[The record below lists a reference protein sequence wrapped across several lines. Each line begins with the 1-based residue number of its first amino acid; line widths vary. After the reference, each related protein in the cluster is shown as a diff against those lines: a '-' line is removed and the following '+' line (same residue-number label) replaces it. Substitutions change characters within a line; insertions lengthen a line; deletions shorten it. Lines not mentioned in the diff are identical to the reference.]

1 MNGNMCNSK
10 KYILRSTILFIVIG
24 TLYCSIELLFRNRTH
39 WSMFILS
46 GFCGIC
52 FIDTPNN
59 IYSFDLD
66 YTIQVLISTILCT
79 LSEVICGLI
88 VNIWLG
94 LNVWDYSKLWG
105 TFFFGQC
112 NIFFV
117 IVWLV
122 LIALIGIP
130 LCDAINYYW
139 FKIDP
144 CPYYKINGKMFLR
157 FKERKEK

>member
-1 MNGNMCNSK
+1 MYNSK
-10 KYILRSTILFIVIG
+10 KYILRSVILFIVIG
-24 TLYCSIELLFRNRTH
+24 ILYCSIELLFRNRTH
-39 WSMFILS
+39 WSMFVLS

-79 LSEVICGLI
+79 LSEGICGLI
-88 VNIWLG
+88 VNVWLQ
-94 LNVWDYSKLWG
+94 LNVWNYSKLWG

-112 NIFFV
+112 NTFFV

-130 LCDAINYYW
+130 LCDAINYYIL
-139 FKIDP
+139 KIEP
-144 CPYYKINGKMFLR
+144 CPYYIIFGHKFLQ
-157 FKERKEK
+157 FKERKNWI

>member
-1 MNGNMCNSK
+1 MNGNMYNSK
-10 KYILRSTILFIVIG
+10 KYILRNTILFIVIG
-24 TLYCSIELLFRNRTH
+24 ILYCSIELLFRNRTH

-79 LSEVICGLI
+79 LSEGICGLI
-88 VNIWLG
+88 VNIWLK
-94 LNVWDYSKLWG
+94 LNVWDYSTLWG

-117 IVWLV
+117 IVWFV
-122 LIALIGIP
+122 LIAFIGIP
-130 LCDAINYYW
+130 LCDAVNYYIM
-139 FKIDP
+139 KIEP
-144 CPYYKINGKMFLR
+144 CPYYKINGKVFLQ
-157 FKERKEK
+157 FKERKE